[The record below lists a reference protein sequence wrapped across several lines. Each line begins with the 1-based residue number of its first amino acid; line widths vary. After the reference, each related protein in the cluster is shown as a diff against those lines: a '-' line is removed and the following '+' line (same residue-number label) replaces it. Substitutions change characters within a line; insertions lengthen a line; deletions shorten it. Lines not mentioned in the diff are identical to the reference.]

1 MSNTLLLKR
10 SAVANAIPVSGNLAL
25 GELAINTND
34 GLLFTKIDNGVPAV
48 IDLTKTQLT
57 GDATG
62 NRVGS
67 TGALAVTLAN
77 TAVVPATYGNSTS
90 IPSFTVDSKGRITS
104 ASENPI
110 SFSGSAI
117 TNGTSNV
124 SVPTTNGNIILG
136 VGGNTTGTITT
147 TGANITGYINVTG
160 NANLGNVGTTGVY
173 TNNLY
178 YANGTAWSFGGT
190 PGGSNTQIQ
199 FNDGAGAFGAS
210 AAFTF
215 NTASN
220 VLTLGGNANVGN
232 LGATNAVLA
241 GALSGVTTISAS
253 GNANVGN
260 IGGTNA
266 VFTNIAGTLTTA
278 AQTNITS
285 VGTLGSLSVTGNIS
299 GGNLA
304 VASAGTF
311 GTTLAVTG
319 NITGG
324 NISTSGS
331 GGNITGANVISSTT
345 MTATGNVTGGNLIT
359 SGLLSVTGNA
369 NVGNIGATNI
379 VGTLTTA
386 AQTNITSVGNLSALN
401 VNGAVGITG
410 NINQTGNLNIT
421 GNVNVTGNLN
431 YQNVTDLV
439 VGDPLIFIGANNNAN
454 LFDLGI
460 VEQWNDGTFQYGGF
474 VRDASDGI
482 FKVFGNVITEPTT
495 TVNFTNAIYQ
505 PLKSGAFYATTGE
518 FTGNVS
524 VANLTSTLIG
534 GTLSTAAQPNI
545 TSIGNLSLGNV
556 GTATISTLANVTATT
571 ISTSTTSGA
580 LIVAGGVGVA
590 GNVYATDLYKNGV
603 TVLNANDT
611 VDGGTY

>member
-10 SAVANAIPVSGNLAL
+10 SAVANATPVTGNLAL

-34 GLLFTKIDNGVPAV
+34 GLLYTKIDNGVPAV
-48 IDLTKTQLT
+48 INLTKTQLT

-77 TAVVPATYGNSTS
+77 TTVVAATYGNSSS

-104 ASENPI
+104 ASENPV

-124 SVPTTNGNIILG
+124 SVPATNGNIILG

-160 NANLGNVGTTGVY
+160 NANIGNVGTTGVY

-178 YANGTAWSFGGT
+178 YANGTPWSFGGT
-190 PGGSNTQIQ
+190 PSGSNTQIQ
-199 FNDGAGAFGAS
+199 FNNGAGAFGAS

-285 VGTLGSLSVTGNIS
+285 VGTLGSLGVTGNIS

-304 VASAGTF
+304 VTSAGTF

-319 NITGG
+319 NI
-324 NISTSGS
+324 
-331 GGNITGANVISSTT
+331 
-345 MTATGNVTGGNLIT
+345 TGGNLIT

-369 NVGNIGATNI
+369 NVGNIGATNG
-379 VGTLTTA
+379 VFTNVTGALTTA
-386 AQTNITSVGNLSALN
+386 AQPNITSVGNLSALN

-439 VGDPLIFIGANNNAN
+439 VGDPLIFIGANNSAN

-534 GTLSTAAQPNI
+534 GTLTTAAQPNI
-545 TSIGNLSLGNV
+545 TSIGNLSQANT

-590 GNVYATDLYKNGV
+590 GNVYATDLYKNSV